1 MLFMGEEYAEESPF
15 YYFVS
20 HSDKD
25 LIRAVQEGRIK
36 EFAEFGFGDHVP
48 DPQSEETFS
57 GSKLQWNRRN
67 QDEHKTMLHWYKELI
82 RLRKAL
88 PALKDFDKGN
98 IRAEV
103 INEKAMALFRYTEG
117 EKNSMVCLFNFSEEA
132 VEYTIAANQFDG
144 KVLDSKEERWLNRD
158 AEAITSK
165 MKNSSSVEL
174 MPLSVVIYRLEPARR
189 K

>member
-1 MLFMGEEYAEESPF
+1 
-15 YYFVS
+15 
-20 HSDKD
+20 
-25 LIRAVQEGRIK
+25 
-36 EFAEFGFGDHVP
+36 
-48 DPQSEETFS
+48 
-57 GSKLQWNRRN
+57 
-67 QDEHKTMLHWYKELI
+67 
-82 RLRKAL
+82 L